1 MSATQGGE
9 ATDNTL
15 PAITKLIDD
24 LVHSGLTVPEY
35 LKRSPA
41 TDPLRFQST
50 NILKESHSV
59 YSFL

>member
-50 NILKESHSV
+50 NILK
-59 YSFL
+59 